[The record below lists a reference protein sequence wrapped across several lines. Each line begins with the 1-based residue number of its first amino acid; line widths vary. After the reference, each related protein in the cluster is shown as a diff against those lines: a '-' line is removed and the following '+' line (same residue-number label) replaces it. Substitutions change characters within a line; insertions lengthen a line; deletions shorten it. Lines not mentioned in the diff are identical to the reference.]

1 VSNGG
6 SASGANPGTSHPA
19 KPADR
24 SPLARYTAE
33 DVPGNGAAPPQ
44 LEARAWVLIDARTGG
59 ALVAHASARSLPIAS
74 ATKLMTAHIALR
86 KLPFGR
92 RVRMV
97 PYSAIPS
104 ESLLGVPAGTPISVR
119 DLLYSLI
126 LRSANDSAYTLAQVI
141 GGTQAHF
148 VTEMNRDAAALGL
161 ADTHYSNPIGLDS
174 PGNYSSARDLATL
187 ARDLLADRRFARI
200 ADSTSALL
208 GSLDPPT
215 RITTR
220 NTLLYRAPWI
230 DGVKTGHTLGAGYVE
245 VGAARRKGVQLISAV
260 LGAPSEAA
268 RDSESV
274 ALLDYGLGL
283 YRVRH
288 PVRLGQ
294 TLATPSIRYSGGEL
308 ALRASHPIVVGVR
321 RGERLRTSVRAPGE
335 VSGPIRKGR
344 RLGRVTVT
352 LDGRPAGA
360 AALVAAEAVP
370 EASELEKLRSH
381 ALLALSLIALGGSA
395 ILVAGLAIRRRT
407 GGALDGEDTKGSREQ
422 RRMIR
427 EQRRQEREGNGR

>member
-1 VSNGG
+1 MLAALALPAAAGAAG
-6 SASGANPGTSHPA
+6 S
-19 KPADR
+19 K
-24 SPLARYTAE
+24 
-33 DVPGNGAAPPQ
+33 APPQ
-44 LEARAWVLIDARTGG
+44 LDARAWILIDARTGD

-74 ATKLMTAHIALR
+74 TTKLMTAHIALR
-86 KLPFGR
+86 KLPFAK
-92 RVRMV
+92 RVKTV

-104 ESLLGVPAGTPISVR
+104 ESLLGVPAGTSISVR

-126 LRSANDSAYTLAQVI
+126 LRSANDSAHTLAQVI

-187 ARDLLADRRFARI
+187 TRDLLADRRFAKI
-200 ADSTSALL
+200 ADSTDALL
-208 GSLDPPT
+208 TSLDPQLP
-215 RITTR
+215 ITTR

-245 VGAARRKGVQLISAV
+245 VGAGRRKGVQLISAV

-274 ALLDYGLGL
+274 ALLDFGFGL
-283 YRVRH
+283 YRERH
-288 PVRLGQ
+288 PVRSRQ

-321 RGERLRTSVRAPGE
+321 RGERLRTSVRAPDE
-335 VSGPIRKGR
+335 VTGPIRKGK

-352 LDGRPAGA
+352 VDGRPAGA
-360 AALVAAEAVP
+360 AALLAAKAVS
-370 EASELEKLRSH
+370 EASEFDKLRSH
-381 ALLALSLIALGGSA
+381 ALLVLALIALGGSA
-395 ILVAGLAIRRRT
+395 ILVAAFAIRRRMRRVHVSE
-407 GGALDGEDTKGSREQ
+407 EDMEEDREQ
-422 RRMIR
+422 RRILR
-427 EQRRQEREGNGR
+427 EQRRNDREGSQR

>member
-1 VSNGG
+1 
-6 SASGANPGTSHPA
+6 
-19 KPADR
+19 
-24 SPLARYTAE
+24 
-33 DVPGNGAAPPQ
+33 
-44 LEARAWVLIDARTGG
+44 
-59 ALVAHASARSLPIAS
+59 
-74 ATKLMTAHIALR
+74 MTAHLALR

-92 RVRMV
+92 RVRTV

-104 ESLLGVPAGTPISVR
+104 ESLLGVPPGTSISVR

-126 LRSANDSAYTLAQVI
+126 LRSANDSAYTLAQLI
-141 GGTQAHF
+141 GGSQAGF

-200 ADSTSALL
+200 ADAETALL
-208 GSLDPPT
+208 TSLDSPL

-245 VGAARRKGVQLISAV
+245 VGAGRRKGVQLISVV

-268 RDSESV
+268 RDSESL
-274 ALLDYGLGL
+274 ALLDYGFGL

-288 PVRLGQ
+288 PVRANEV
-294 TLATPSIRYSGGEL
+294 LASPSIRYSGGEL
-308 ALRASHPIVVGVR
+308 ELRAAHPITAGVR

-335 VSGPIRKGR
+335 VTGPIRKGR
-344 RLGRVTVT
+344 RLGKVTVT
-352 LDGRPAGA
+352 VDGRPAGA
-360 AALVAAEAVP
+360 AALVATRAVAEA
-370 EASELEKLRSH
+370 SGFEKLRSH
-381 ALLALSLIALGGSA
+381 TLLVLVLLALVVSA
-395 ILVAGLAIRRRT
+395 ILVIGLAVRRRT
-407 GGALDGEDTKGSREQ
+407 RLRRVSEEETEVSREQ
-422 RRMIR
+422 RRIMR
-427 EQRRQEREGNGR
+427 EQRRNERGESGP